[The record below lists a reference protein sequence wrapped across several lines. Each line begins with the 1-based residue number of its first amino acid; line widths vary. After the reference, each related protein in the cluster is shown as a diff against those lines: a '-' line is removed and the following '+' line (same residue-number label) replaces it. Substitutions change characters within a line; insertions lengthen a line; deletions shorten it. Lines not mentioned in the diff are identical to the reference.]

1 MIQVNAFL
9 YLCRFDTNRLSD
21 SVETEITVTGGV
33 VGPTLSQYDTL
44 SPINVTSVLG
54 KPQVN
59 IRSILPL
66 YVGY

>member
-1 MIQVNAFL
+1 MAFL
-9 YLCRFDTNRLSD
+9 CVRRFDTKQLSD

-54 KPQVN
+54 KPQVK
-59 IRSILPL
+59 IQTILPL
-66 YVGY
+66 HVGY